1 MVLRRMKG
9 VVGTQ
14 WNSTEL
20 CFYESERFWGMAE
33 VLLVRGWLVPST
45 DSSRWGASCEWYSR
59 EMTIATIY

>member
-45 DSSRWGASCEWYSR
+45 EAAGGEPLANGIQEK
-59 EMTIATIY
+59 